1 VRLLKDNKGQ
11 IRVIEAFFA
20 SILLFSV
27 LTLVPA
33 PRNARDTSEQ
43 TLISMGQNALI
54 SLDNNNGYLS
64 KLIENESWITLRE
77 CIQSVFPPTVW
88 FNLTVFDENNT
99 VLNNIPI
106 SSGSIIN
113 EQVSSLDYVCA
124 SQSRNYS
131 IYLIRLQLA
140 VVS

>member
-1 VRLLKDNKGQ
+1 MRLLKDNKGQ

-27 LTLVPA
+27 LTLVPT
-33 PRNARDTSEQ
+33 PRNARDTSDQ

-54 SLDNNNGYLS
+54 SLDNNGYLS

-77 CIQSVFPPTVW
+77 CIQSAFPPTVW
-88 FNLTVFDENNT
+88 FNLTVFDENNA

-106 SSGSIIN
+106 SSGSPIN
-113 EQVSSLDYVCA
+113 EKIVSLDYVCV
-124 SQSRNYS
+124 SQSRNYN

>member
-11 IRVIEAFFA
+11 MRIIEAFFA
-20 SILLFSV
+20 SILLFSI

-33 PRNARDTSEQ
+33 PRNAGSTNNQ
-43 TLISMGQNALI
+43 TLISMGQNALMN
-54 SLDNNNGYLS
+54 LDNNGYLS
-64 KLIENESWITLRE
+64 ELIENQSWTTLGK
-77 CIQSVFPPTVW
+77 CIQSAFPPTVW

-99 VLNNIPI
+99 ALNNISI
-106 SSGSIIN
+106 SSGSPVN
-113 EQVSSLDYVCA
+113 EQISSLDYVCV
-124 SQSRNYS
+124 SQNPNYS

>member
-1 VRLLKDNKGQ
+1 MRLLKNNKGQ

-33 PRNARDTSEQ
+33 PKTAKNTSDQ
-43 TLISMGQNALI
+43 TLISMGQNALLT
-54 SLDNNNGYLS
+54 LDNNGYLS
-64 KLIENESWITLRE
+64 KLIENQNWTTLRE
-77 CIQSVFPPTVW
+77 CIQSSFPPTVW
-88 FNLTVFDENNT
+88 FNLTVFNENNN
-99 VLNNIPI
+99 VLNGMPI
-106 SSGSIIN
+106 SSGSPVN
-113 EQVSSLDYVCA
+113 EKTLSLDYVCA
-124 SQSRNYS
+124 SQSLSYN

>member
-1 VRLLKDNKGQ
+1 MRLLKDKKGQ

-20 SILLFSV
+20 SILLFSI

-33 PRNARDTSEQ
+33 PRNAGDTSNQ

-54 SLDNNNGYLS
+54 TLDNNGYLS
-64 KLIENESWITLRE
+64 RLIENESWITLRE
-77 CIQSVFPPTVW
+77 CIQSAFPPTVW

-99 VLNNIPI
+99 ALNNVTI
-106 SSGSIIN
+106 SSGSPIN
-113 EQVSSLDYVCA
+113 EKIASLNYVCV
-124 SQSRNYS
+124 SQSPNYT
-131 IYLIRLQLA
+131 IYLIQLQLA